1 MLLNLPEDAWRS
13 IAVLCQTNLTKYIY
27 YILSFAA
34 NMAPLNAAAEC
45 PEISTAPQNPKN
57 EVAILAS
64 G

>member
-1 MLLNLPEDAWRS
+1 MHGDQLLFFVMKNVNDIP
-13 IAVLCQTNLTKYIY
+13 
-27 YILSFAA
+27 ILSFAA
-34 NMAPLNAAAEC
+34 NMAPLNAAEC

>member
-1 MLLNLPEDAWRS
+1 MLLNLPEDERRS
-13 IAVLCQTNLTKYIY
+13 IAVLCQTNLTNI
-27 YILSFAA
+27 YILSYFAA

-57 EVAILAS
+57 EVAVLAS

>member
-1 MLLNLPEDAWRS
+1 MHGDQLLFFVMKNVTDIP
-13 IAVLCQTNLTKYIY
+13 
-27 YILSFAA
+27 ILSFAA

-57 EVAILAS
+57 EVAVLAS

>member
-1 MLLNLPEDAWRS
+1 MHGDQLLFF
-13 IAVLCQTNLTKYIY
+13 VMTNVTDIP
-27 YILSFAA
+27 ILSFAA
-34 NMAPLNAAAEC
+34 MAPLNAAEC

>member
-13 IAVLCQTNLTKYIY
+13 IAVLCQTNLLI

-34 NMAPLNAAAEC
+34 NMAPLNAAEC